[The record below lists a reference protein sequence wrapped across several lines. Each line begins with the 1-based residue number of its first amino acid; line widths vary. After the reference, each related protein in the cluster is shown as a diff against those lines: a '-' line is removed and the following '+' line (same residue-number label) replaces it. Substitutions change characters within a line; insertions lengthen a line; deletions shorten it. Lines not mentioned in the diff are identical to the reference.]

1 MSGKDAKKRDLVLE
15 IGAEEIPSRFVPAML
30 ETLKSLADEDLK
42 QLRIPFKDT
51 IVYATPRRLAL
62 FVREMSEL
70 QEDLVATFRGPAWS
84 SAFDAIGNATRAA
97 VGFAGSKG
105 VAVEDL
111 KETEVDGVRY
121 VTAEAREEGK
131 PTASLLPAFLPALI
145 GKLVFPK
152 NMYWS
157 DPSVRFARPI
167 RWITALFGDEVVPF
181 VYGDVTSGRMSSGHR
196 FMGKKHVEIP
206 SAGEF
211 LNRLYDN
218 AVILDQNKRRQTLLA
233 GIASLEHDIDGVV
246 ELDPELVEEN
256 LYLVE
261 NPVPFI
267 GSFDERFLE
276 IPQEVLTTSMK
287 KNQKYFAVRTR
298 EGRLKNAFVGVANN
312 RVVDMKV
319 IREGNERVLR
329 SRLEDAAFFWEE
341 DRKRPLAAC
350 VERLKNIV
358 YQEKLG
364 TVHDK
369 VMATQ
374 KLALWLC
381 ESLKMPE
388 ISNLVE
394 RAAFLSK
401 ADLVTH
407 MVYEFPELQGVVGRE
422 YARRDG
428 EDPRV
433 ALALY
438 EQYLPRSSKD
448 VRAQGGGVRSGSAFA
463 GPPETPSFSSSE
475 GASDNMPTDNAGA
488 ILGLAERLHIIV
500 NGYKAGLEPTGAQ
513 DPYALRRAARCVNE
527 ILWARKLDADVEAAV
542 KTSAL
547 ENSVPDEM
555 VGRILSFIGQ
565 RLLIQL
571 KEKGFEHELAK
582 LALSVTG
589 GRPLQVLRLMEAL
602 SEVKDEEWFAA
613 LATAAVRVRNILQK
627 AGEPDAEAEP
637 AIDAALMLKDAE
649 KTLYEAI
656 GKMEPIVATALRE
669 NDWKGLTASLSE
681 LSPAVTGFFKDVM
694 VMDPDERVRA
704 NRLAILRR
712 ANGLFEAAGNLGTL
726 KLEAKTQ
733 N

>member
-1 MSGKDAKKRDLVLE
+1 MSGKDVRKRNLVLE
-15 IGAEEIPSRFVPAML
+15 IGSEEIPSRFLPAML
-30 ETLKSLADEDLK
+30 ETLKNLATADFN
-42 QLRIPFKDT
+42 QLRIPFKEVT
-51 IVYATPRRLAL
+51 VCATPRRLAL
-62 FVREMSEL
+62 FVREVSER
-70 QEDLVATFRGPAWS
+70 QEDLVATFRGPSWA
-84 SAFDAIGNATRAA
+84 SAFDAVGNATRAA

-105 VAVEDL
+105 VSVDDL
-111 KETEVDGVRY
+111 KEVEADGVRY
-121 VTAEAREEGK
+121 VAAEVREEGK
-131 PTASLLPAFLPALI
+131 PTASILPALLPALI

-152 NMYWS
+152 NMYWN
-157 DPSVRFARPI
+157 DPAIRFARPI
-167 RWITALFGDEVVPF
+167 RWIAALFGDEVVPF
-181 VYGDVTSGRMSSGHR
+181 AYGDVTSGRVSSGHR

-206 SAGEF
+206 SADDF
-211 LNRLYDN
+211 MLRLYDN

-233 GIASLEHDIDGVV
+233 GIASLEHEIDGVV
-246 ELDPELVEEN
+246 ELDPELIEEN

-261 NPVPFI
+261 TPVPFI

-287 KNQKYFAVRTR
+287 KNQKYFAVRTK
-298 EGRLKNAFVGVANN
+298 EGRLKNVFVGVANN
-312 RVVDMKV
+312 RAVDMKV

-341 DRKRPLAAC
+341 DRKRPLASC
-350 VERLKNIV
+350 VERLKSIV

-388 ISNLVE
+388 ISQQVE

-407 MVYEFPELQGVVGRE
+407 MVYEFPELQGVMGRE
-422 YARRDG
+422 YARLDG

-438 EQYLPRSSKD
+438 EQYLPRSSSD
-448 VRAQGGGVRSGSAFA
+448 S
-463 GPPETPSFSSSE
+463 
-475 GASDNMPTDNAGA
+475 ASDNTPTDDVGA
-488 ILGLAERLHIIV
+488 ILGLAERIHVIV
-500 NGYKAGLEPTGAQ
+500 SGYKAGLEPTGTQ

-527 ILWARKLDADVEAAV
+527 ILWARKLDADIEASVRA
-542 KTSAL
+542 SAL
-547 ENSVPDEM
+547 ANSVPEET
-555 VGRILSFIGQ
+555 VEKILSFIEQ

-589 GRPLQVLRLMEAL
+589 SRPLQVLRLMEAL
-602 SEVKDEEWFAA
+602 NEVKDEEWFAA
-613 LATAAVRVRNILQK
+613 LVTAAVRVRNILQK
-627 AGEPDAEAEP
+627 AGESGAEVDASV
-637 AIDAALMLKDAE
+637 MFRDAE
-649 KTLYEAI
+649 KTLYEVV
-656 GKMEPIVATALRE
+656 GKMEPRVAAALEE

-694 VMDPDERVRA
+694 VMDPDERVRV

-712 ANGLFEAAGNLGTL
+712 ANVLFEEAGNLGTL
-726 KLEAKTQ
+726 KLGA
-733 N
+733 

>member
-1 MSGKDAKKRDLVLE
+1 MSGKDIGKRDLVLE
-15 IGAEEIPSRFVPAML
+15 IGSEEIPSRFVPAML
-30 ETLKSLADEDLK
+30 ETLKNLAVADLN
-42 QLRIPFKDT
+42 QLRIPFKEAL
-51 IVYATPRRLAL
+51 VCATPRRLAL

-84 SAFDAIGNATRAA
+84 SAFDALGNATRAA
-97 VGFAGSKG
+97 AGFAGSKG
-105 VAVEDL
+105 VSVDDL
-111 KETEVDGVRY
+111 KEVEADGVRY
-121 VTAEAREEGK
+121 VAAEVREAGR
-131 PTASLLPAFLPALI
+131 PTSSLLPALLPALI

-152 NMYWS
+152 NMYWA
-157 DPSVRFARPI
+157 DPAVRFARPI
-167 RWITALFGDEVVPF
+167 RWIVALFGDEVVPF
-181 VYGDVTSGRMSSGHR
+181 AYGGVTSGRVSGGHR

-206 SAGEF
+206 SACEF
-211 LNRLYDN
+211 MNRLYDN

-233 GIASLEHDIDGVV
+233 GIASLEHEIDGVV

-287 KNQKYFAVRTR
+287 KNQKYFAVRAK
-298 EGRLKNAFVGVANN
+298 EGRLKNVFVGVANN
-312 RVVDMKV
+312 RAADMKV

-341 DRKRPLAAC
+341 DRKHPLAGR
-350 VERLKNIV
+350 VERLKSIV

-381 ESLKMPE
+381 ESLKMPD
-388 ISNLVE
+388 ISKPVE
-394 RAAFLSK
+394 RAALLAK

-407 MVYEFPELQGVVGRE
+407 MVYEFPELQGVMGRE
-422 YARRDG
+422 YARLDG

-438 EQYLPRSSKD
+438 EQYLPRSS
-448 VRAQGGGVRSGSAFA
+448 
-463 GPPETPSFSSSE
+463 SE
-475 GASDNMPTDNAGA
+475 SDSDNMPTDDVGA
-488 ILGLAERLHIIV
+488 ILGLAERLYIIV
-500 NGYKAGLEPTGAQ
+500 SGYKAGLEPTGTQ
-513 DPYALRRAARCVNE
+513 DPYALRRAARCVSE

-542 KTSAL
+542 KAAAL
-547 ENSVPDEM
+547 QNSVPGET
-555 VGRILSFIGQ
+555 VEKILSFIEQ

-582 LALSVTG
+582 LAISVTG
-589 GRPLQVLRLMEAL
+589 SRPLQVLRLMEAL
-602 SEVKDEEWFAA
+602 TEVKDEEWFAA

-627 AGEPDAEAEP
+627 AGELRAGRSEKGEFKEGEP
-637 AIDAALMLKDAE
+637 AAGVNIDPALMLKDAE
-649 KTLYEAI
+649 KTLCEAI
-656 GKMEPIVATALRE
+656 EKMEPLVAEALRE

-681 LSPAVTGFFKDVM
+681 LSPAITGFFKDVM

-704 NRLAILRR
+704 NRLAVLRR
-712 ANGLFEAAGNLGTL
+712 ANALFEEVGNLGTL
-726 KLEAKTQ
+726 KLEPKAQ
-733 N
+733 E